1 MNIRDNFCTQIGVI
15 LLIATA
21 YMHTIC
27 LTYKVIP
34 TTPHPHIYRKAVL
47 GELYFTRIDW
57 YCHTP
62 HIFFLKS
69 RNLSTRAVSQKGHFH
84 PAKTFMCWDT
94 QMPPSLLF
102 LYLYLSPIPLY
113 VDQKPV
119 WIFVRI
125 TKPLNSHRQCPKSW
139 TTSNHNYLIS
149 LQKGQMEDVFLITRC
164 FLWPQLR
171 GSLHCPSSPSIRAA
185 SQASQTNRSWS
196 FLIWLVT
203 PISQSFLILVTSQ
216 LSRLASCPYKSY
228 M

>member
-57 YCHTP
+57 YCTKP

-84 PAKTFMCWDT
+84 PAKTFMRCNNSNASFIALFLSISFSNSSVCWSKT
-94 QMPPSLLF
+94 RLNICQNHETSQISPPVPQVLNHLKSLLF
-102 LYLYLSPIPLY
+102 ELTTKRADGKCFFNHPMFPLATEVHFTASPP
-113 VDQKPV
+113 QASEQPAKP
-119 WIFVRI
+119 
-125 TKPLNSHRQCPKSW
+125 HRQVAPD
-139 TTSNHNYLIS
+139 L
-149 LQKGQMEDVFLITRC
+149 LLFGL
-164 FLWPQLR
+164 
-171 GSLHCPSSPSIRAA
+171 
-185 SQASQTNRSWS
+185 
-196 FLIWLVT
+196 
-203 PISQSFLILVTSQ
+203 
-216 LSRLASCPYKSY
+216 
-228 M
+228 